1 MSNAAREREQHVNM
15 YEHRQVAAAPTF
27 GSGFSAAAAS
37 AASGLSWGDS
47 LYDRLLA
54 QRIIVLGQE
63 VNDEIGNKLCA
74 QMLLLA
80 AEDPTADIAMYI
92 NSPGGSISA
101 GMAIFDTM
109 NLISCEVSTYAMG
122 MAASMGQFLLSAGQ
136 PGKRYAL
143 PNAEILMHQ
152 PLGGVGGSASDITIQ
167 ADRLRRLKA
176 RMAELIAGFS
186 GQTPEQIREDSERD
200 RWFSATEA
208 VEYGLVD
215 HVISRSIEAAVTD
228 PTHPSL

>member
-1 MSNAAREREQHVNM
+1 MNTYNHRPGETQSAVDRPPSGASNST
-15 YEHRQVAAAPTF
+15 PT
-27 GSGFSAAAAS
+27 
-37 AASGLSWGDS
+37 GLSWGDS
-47 LYDRLLA
+47 LNDRLLA

-63 VNDEIGNKLCA
+63 VNDEIANKLCA
-74 QMLLLA
+74 QMLLLD
-80 AEDPTADIAMYI
+80 AEDPAADIQMYI

-101 GMAIFDTM
+101 GMAIYDTM

-136 PGKRYAL
+136 PGKRYVL
-143 PNAEILMHQ
+143 PNADILMHQ

-167 ADRLRRLKA
+167 AERLRRVK
-176 RMAELIAGFS
+176 RKMADLIAEFS
-186 GQTPEQIREDSERD
+186 GQTPEKIREDSERD

-215 HVISRSIEAAVTD
+215 KVLARFDKESTARPGGS
-228 PTHPSL
+228 

>member
-1 MSNAAREREQHVNM
+1 M
-15 YEHRQVAAAPTF
+15 YEHRQIAAAV
-27 GSGFSAAAAS
+27 GSSVSAAAAS
-37 AASGLSWGDS
+37 PASGLSWGDS

-80 AEDPTADIAMYI
+80 AEDPTADISMYV
-92 NSPGGSISA
+92 NS
-101 GMAIFDTM
+101 
-109 NLISCEVSTYAMG
+109 
-122 MAASMGQFLLSAGQ
+122 

-152 PLGGVGGSASDITIQ
+152 PLGGVGGSAADITIQ

-176 RMAELIAGFS
+176 KMAELIAGFS
-186 GQTPEQIREDSERD
+186 GQTPEKIKVDAERD

-215 HVISRSIEAAVTD
+215 HVISQSIETTGNG
-228 PTHPSL
+228 PMHPAR

>member
-1 MSNAAREREQHVNM
+1 MDMFEQ
-15 YEHRQVAAAPTF
+15 RLVAATPMAGIGHPT
-27 GSGFSAAAAS
+27 AS
-37 AASGLSWGDS
+37 APASGLSWGDS

-80 AEDPTADIAMYI
+80 AEDSTADIALYI
-92 NSPGGSISA
+92 NSPGGSVTA

-109 NLISCEVSTYAMG
+109 NLISCDVATYAMG
-122 MAASMGQFLLSAGQ
+122 MAASMGQFLLTAGQ

-152 PLGGVGGSASDITIQ
+152 PLGGVGGSESDITIQ
-167 ADRLRRLKA
+167 ADRLRRLKR
-176 RMAELIAGFS
+176 RMAGLIAEHS
-186 GQTPEQIREDSERD
+186 GQSPEQITLDSERD
-200 RWFSATEA
+200 RWFSANEA
-208 VEYGLVD
+208 KEYGLVD
-215 HVISRSIEAAVTD
+215 HVITRASEASATD
-228 PTHPSL
+228 PTRPGAE